1 MNAGLNEQQL
11 FYIISRL
18 IVSIIMWFQTEK
30 KKNVRFIGEVFAYCK
45 SPQIEL
51 PNAAGFDRILEI
63 HQFPYEPLKS
73 IVVHVS

>member
-1 MNAGLNEQQL
+1 M
-11 FYIISRL
+11 FDRFDHHVISN
-18 IVSIIMWFQTEK
+18 W

-63 HQFPYEPLKS
+63 HQFPNEPLKS

>member
-11 FYIISRL
+11 FYIVSRL
-18 IVSIIMWFQTEK
+18 IVSIIMWFQTE